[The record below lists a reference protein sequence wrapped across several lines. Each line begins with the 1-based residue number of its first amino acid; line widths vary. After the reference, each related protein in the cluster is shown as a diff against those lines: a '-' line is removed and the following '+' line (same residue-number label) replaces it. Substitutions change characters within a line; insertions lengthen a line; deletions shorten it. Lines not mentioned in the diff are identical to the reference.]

1 MKTNGNHETITADF
15 LFKKLRW
22 GVENLPSRQSML
34 CSYLIDNYSKAAFW
48 TVEELSKNSTI
59 SPATIIRTAKSLGY
73 KGYKEMLTK
82 FEIILLNNNTS
93 LWWEMEQSISEN
105 KEEETPIWVTN
116 DNIESIKSS
125 LTDSFMR
132 NYHSAVGLLNE
143 SHLIFIIGVRS
154 SRATGIFFHSMLSQF
169 MDNVTVISDEEEAY
183 ENLLNLTS
191 KDILVVVSLGGP
203 HYAITPINLI
213 RFAYKNGIKTLLI
226 TNNLAS
232 PAVEYATIA
241 LFVGQAREHYSI
253 VPTITLL
260 ESFIVDLARLK
271 KQKAQIKLKKL
282 EKILIEQKIT
292 F

>member
-1 MKTNGNHETITADF
+1 MGTKKNEKTVDLDSIF
-15 LFKKLRW
+15 QKLRW
-22 GVENLPSRQSML
+22 GVENLSNKQSTL

-48 TVEELSKNSTI
+48 TIEELSKNSAI
-59 SPATIIRTAKSLGY
+59 SPATIIRTSKSLGY

-82 FEIILLNNNTS
+82 FEITMLANNVS

-105 KEEETPIWVTN
+105 KEEETPIWVAN
-116 DNIESIKSS
+116 DNIESIKST
-125 LTDSFMR
+125 LTDSFMK
-132 NYHSAVGLLNE
+132 NYHSAAIMLNKA
-143 SHLIFIIGVRS
+143 HRIFIIGTRS
-154 SRATGIFFHSMLSQF
+154 SKAVGVFFHSMLTQF
-169 MDNVTVISDEEEAY
+169 MDNVTVISDGEEAY
-183 ENLLNLTS
+183 EKLLSLTS
-191 KDILVVVSLGGP
+191 KDILVAVSLGGP

-260 ESFIVDLARLK
+260 ESFIVDLVRLK
-271 KQKAQIKLKKL
+271 KHKAQIKLEKL
-282 EKILIEQKIT
+282 EKILKEQRIT